1 MINPRKKQEI
11 LRSAM
16 VASALISMVLSGVA
30 CNQGS
35 SGTAVNTGGAD
46 AKMASEKIAEAE
58 PLYEGREDMTRARV
72 AVTTL
77 RQAHS
82 ADYGN
87 YEAAWKLAR
96 AAFYVG
102 DRTDNDTERDSMFR
116 EGTEAGKAAVQLQP
130 DKPDGH
136 FWLGANYGGEA
147 AHSTLSNLSSFQD
160 IKREMEA
167 VLKLNESYEG
177 YSAYV
182 GLGRLYLQAPRVL
195 GGDINKAIEYL
206 EKGVKLNP
214 NNTVMRLYLAEAY
227 KTAKRN
233 ADAKKQIETIA
244 TSTPDPKYAAEHK
257 DALEKSKQLLAKIES
272 EG

>member
-1 MINPRKKQEI
+1 MINLREKQEI
-11 LRSAM
+11 LRRAM
-16 VASALISMVLSGVA
+16 ISSALISMVLGGLACDRSASESGPGT
-30 CNQGS
+30 GS
-35 SGTAVNTGGAD
+35 D
-46 AKMASEKIAEAE
+46 PKMASEKITEAE
-58 PLYEGREDMTRARV
+58 PLYEGREDMTKARV

-77 RQAHS
+77 RQALS

-102 DRTDNDTERDSMFR
+102 DRTDNDSERDDMFR

-167 VLKLNESYEG
+167 VLKIDESYQG

-182 GLGRLYLQAPRVL
+182 GLGRLYLQAPKVL
-195 GGDINKAIEYL
+195 GGDINKATEYL
-206 EKGVKLNP
+206 EKGIKLNP
-214 NNTVMRLYLAEAY
+214 NNTVMRLYLAQAYEANN
-227 KTAKRN
+227 RN
-233 ADAKKQIETIA
+233 ADAKKQIETLNAI
-244 TSTPDPKYAAEHK
+244 TPDPKYVAEHK
-257 DALEKSKQLLAKIES
+257 DAVEKAKKLLAKIDS
-272 EG
+272 ER